1 MQASKDPCNY
11 PTAHDIKLIL
21 GHSSDSTASLQRTFQ
36 QIDRADSNNVD
47 DLYTVPIV

>member
-1 MQASKDPCNY
+1 MQASKAPCTS

-47 DLYTVPIV
+47 DLVPIV